1 MAVKVAVTKN
11 LVAVKGPQVAVVSGG
26 SGSEG
31 LPGSGNP
38 VSGKW
43 QQCHLVTAANMTAQ
57 ALRGH
62 NEGSACNNHGYNFLA
77 RFQVVTPTRSR
88 SPVLFSALHIITMSD
103 DTRFNSK

>member
-38 VSGKW
+38 DYAMQSEAGKSQKRVTLYIILTHFLSHFLSSDPKFFFSLVLIYPLW
-43 QQCHLVTAANMTAQ
+43 EENVKKLGSHLQKNA
-57 ALRGH
+57 
-62 NEGSACNNHGYNFLA
+62 FLG
-77 RFQVVTPTRSR
+77 
-88 SPVLFSALHIITMSD
+88 L
-103 DTRFNSK
+103 

>member
-38 VSGKW
+38 GSELLEFSRYLSVPKI
-43 QQCHLVTAANMTAQ
+43 CEILVFWFFN
-57 ALRGH
+57 
-62 NEGSACNNHGYNFLA
+62 SACLIEKISLRCLKIFLY
-77 RFQVVTPTRSR
+77 
-88 SPVLFSALHIITMSD
+88 
-103 DTRFNSK
+103 

>member
-38 VSGKW
+38 APGK
-43 QQCHLVTAANMTAQ
+43 CRSVLGHLP
-57 ALRGH
+57 G
-62 NEGSACNNHGYNFLA
+62 G
-77 RFQVVTPTRSR
+77 
-88 SPVLFSALHIITMSD
+88 
-103 DTRFNSK
+103 

>member
-38 VSGKW
+38 E
-43 QQCHLVTAANMTAQ
+43 
-57 ALRGH
+57 AL
-62 NEGSACNNHGYNFLA
+62 SC
-77 RFQVVTPTRSR
+77 
-88 SPVLFSALHIITMSD
+88 
-103 DTRFNSK
+103 

>member
-38 VSGKW
+38 G
-43 QQCHLVTAANMTAQ
+43 
-57 ALRGH
+57 LRG
-62 NEGSACNNHGYNFLA
+62 
-77 RFQVVTPTRSR
+77 
-88 SPVLFSALHIITMSD
+88 
-103 DTRFNSK
+103 SKRN